1 MPTAPSQVPAA
12 SLPSAKSA
20 KTPRK
25 KASVGPPAAE
35 QAVMPTVPSQ
45 VPAASLPSAKSAKTP
60 RKKASVGPSAAEQ
73 AGVLGGSKGS
83 RAELAGVAA
92 LDAPC
97 ALQPGAAAG
106 DGRMGA
112 AGGGSELRGGAC
124 DGDRAKAY
132 ERAVPSVQS
141 EAHFFQSA
149 NLEQERS
156 IPPASAKTSDTC
168 VDDCHPIC
176 HKQTEGTIFPQ
187 LPEVADLSPAGFSTG
202 TPTRSETQKTGAQE
216 RSAMRSVALD
226 LGVNEISFCEVVGGK
241 VVLRRTVRSLDALED
256 VLGPSAPPARVAIE
270 ACRESWAVHDK
281 LSAWG
286 NDVLLVDT
294 TRSRQLGIGQHGRKT
309 DRIDAECLALA
320 VERGGIPLAHVLS
333 PHRRAIRQQLSV
345 RRALVETRAQYVT
358 TVRGIVR
365 TCGEKIARCETEV
378 FLDVLSKA
386 SLQPGTCA
394 LIAPLVAALQ
404 TLNPQIA
411 LVDTAL
417 ERLCAEEPVIT
428 RLTTVPGVGLIVAA
442 AFVSVVDEATR
453 FRDAHQ
459 LASYLGLVPLEN
471 TSGGRDKR
479 RLGAITKQG
488 NSYLRALLTQA
499 AHTVMRQPSGDDP
512 IRHWAHAVAKRRGRH
527 IAVIALARRLSAV
540 LWAMWRDGTVYD
552 ATAAAAASAKGLR
565 VQAQSVELQAQA
577 MKQAAIKARGR
588 QRSINKG
595 LGGAAVS
602 PKSTPTTATRR
613 VSTN

>member
-1 MPTAPSQVPAA
+1 MPTAPSQVSAA
-12 SLPSAKSA
+12 SVPSAK
-20 KTPRK
+20 T
-25 KASVGPPAAE
+25 
-35 QAVMPTVPSQ
+35 T
-45 VPAASLPSAKSAKTP
+45 KTP
-60 RKKASVGPSAAEQ
+60 RKKASVGPSAAEH
-73 AGVLGGSKGS
+73 AGVLRGIKGS
-83 RAELAGVAA
+83 RAELAGFAA
-92 LDAPC
+92 LDTPC
-97 ALQPGAAAG
+97 ALQPDAAAG
-106 DGRMGA
+106 DGRTGA
-112 AGGGSELRGGAC
+112 AGGGSKLRGRARG
-124 DGDRAKAY
+124 GERAKGY
-132 ERAVPSVQS
+132 ERAEPSVES
-141 EAHFFQSA
+141 DAHFFQHA
-149 NLEQERS
+149 NLEQEQS
-156 IPPASAKTSDTC
+156 VSQELTETSDTGLEN
-168 VDDCHPIC
+168 CHSVC
-176 HKQTEGTIFPQ
+176 HRQAESTQFQQ
-187 LPEVADLSPAGFSTG
+187 LPEVADLSPAEFSTG

-226 LGVNEISFCEVVGGK
+226 LGVNEISFCEVAGGK

-281 LSAWG
+281 LGAWG

-294 TRSRQLGIGQHGRKT
+294 TRSRQLGIGHHGRKN

-378 FLDVLSKA
+378 FLDVLSKT
-386 SLQPGTCA
+386 SLQKGTLS
-394 LIAPLVAALQ
+394 LIAPLVTALQ

-411 LVDTAL
+411 LVDAAL

-471 TSGGRDKR
+471 SSGGRDKR

-512 IRHWAHAVAKRRGRH
+512 LRQWAHAVAKRRGRN

-540 LWAMWRDGTVYD
+540 LWAMWRNGTVYD
-552 ATAAAAASAKGLR
+552 AAAAAAASTKGLR
-565 VQAQSVELQAQA
+565 LQAQSVELQAQA

-595 LGGAAVS
+595 LGVAAVS
-602 PKSTPTTATRR
+602 HKSNPTTAARR
-613 VSTN
+613 VSMT